1 MQPRCGTER
10 HGAGTEL
17 HGAAPWTIRG
27 AIVGTL
33 RSCSGRHQEMHQV
46 STTEPLK
53 RELELL
59 CGVALEPDCKPQH
72 RTGSEAQMLVRLM
85 LRSFN
90 SSAALPPACLGFESS
105 ASDSGGA
112 SIAAVQVPPSLSIE
126 ILLPSLPIPPSRSL
140 PSSLTNGNSAALLI
154 AALTASHCLQVCAV
168 LQCCVMCL
176 LQNSVQNSLC
186 LQIVF
191 AMLNSVYTCFGM
203 QTVQTVFAMRCR

>member
-1 MQPRCGTER
+1 MFLCTFQDRYPLLIVDGHPT
-10 HGAGTEL
+10 AKS
-17 HGAAPWTIRG
+17 AA
-27 AIVGTL
+27 
-33 RSCSGRHQEMHQV
+33 
-46 STTEPLK
+46 
-53 RELELL
+53 
-59 CGVALEPDCKPQH
+59 H
-72 RTGSEAQMLVRLM
+72 RTSNQQLWLVVTQFA
-85 LRSFN
+85 SCITHAI
-90 SSAALPPACLGFESS
+90 AALVF
-105 ASDSGGA
+105 DSTPVFYN
-112 SIAAVQVPPSLSIE
+112 AVQVPPSLSIE